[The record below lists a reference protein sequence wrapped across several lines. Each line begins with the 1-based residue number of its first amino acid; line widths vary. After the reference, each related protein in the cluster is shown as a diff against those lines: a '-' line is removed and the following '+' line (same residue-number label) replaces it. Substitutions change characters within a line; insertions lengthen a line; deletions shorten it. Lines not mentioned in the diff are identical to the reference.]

1 MNPKILI
8 PRQAKFFFSA
18 NNHSGFTMIELII
31 VLVIVGILGAVVIIL
46 SLGNDNIR
54 VLAEARALRAN
65 LRFTQAKAMT
75 DSIDPATWNRVL
87 WGLNL
92 AANSYSLEKNDA
104 TPNPAVILPGCSA
117 STYSLPAGTSITGG
131 TGRIRFDYR
140 GRPVDGAGNP
150 LNSNT
155 VITLSG
161 GVNITITRDTGF
173 VS

>member
-1 MNPKILI
+1 MNPKSLK
-8 PRQAKFFFSA
+8 PRPAKVIRVR
-18 NNHSGFTMIELII
+18 NNSGFTTIELIV
-31 VLVIVGILGAVVIIL
+31 VLSIIGILGAVVIVL

-65 LRFTQAKAMT
+65 LRFAQAKAMT
-75 DSIDPATWNRVL
+75 DSINPATWNRVL

-104 TPNPAVILPGCSA
+104 TPNPAVILPGCNTA
-117 STYSLPAGTSITGG
+117 AYSLPGGVTITGG

-140 GRPVDGAGNP
+140 GRPVDAAGNP

-161 GVNITITRDTGF
+161 GASITITQDTGF